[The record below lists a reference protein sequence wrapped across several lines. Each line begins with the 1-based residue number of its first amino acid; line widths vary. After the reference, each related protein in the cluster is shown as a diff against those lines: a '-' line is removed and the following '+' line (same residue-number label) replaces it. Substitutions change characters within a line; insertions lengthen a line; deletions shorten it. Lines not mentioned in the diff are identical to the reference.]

1 MPPPP
6 AKPTTAGTTAAGTT
20 AAGTAAADTTAAGAA
35 ASSTAAAVAAPAPPT
50 TAAAIENAKQQ
61 ELQSKAPQGTL
72 VVVSNLPFSAQADD
86 IKAALAGSSSST
98 SSAVV
103 SVVFALNK
111 RGRSKGIA
119 TVQFTTT
126 EVSITCLLRYILH
139 TTVVCEYV
147 FLVRNLQS
155 P

>member
-6 AKPTTAGTTAAGTT
+6 AKLTAATTT
-20 AAGTAAADTTAAGAA
+20 AAGTADAATTAAGAA
-35 ASSTAAAVAAPAPPT
+35 GATAVTAASAATSSTTAVAAPSAPT

-61 ELQSKAPQGTL
+61 ELQSKASQDTL

-86 IKAALAGSSSST
+86 IKAALSGGSSST

-119 TVQFTTT
+119 TVQFTTA
-126 EVSITCLLRYILH
+126 EVSIACQLHYSAYNNGVLVYI
-139 TTVVCEYV
+139 T
-147 FLVRNLQS
+147 
-155 P
+155 